1 MCANFKPISSIQVA
15 QLGLPM
21 ISFAYED
28 EIFPSFQT
36 PLLFRSNQGFEWRLV
51 NFGLVPKWAEDK
63 EVAKHTYNARNET
76 VMEKPSFSEAFSKCQ
91 FGVIPVSEFYES
103 KYINGKPQRWA
114 VRRKDG
120 QAFYIAALY
129 EITRLKSGEIVRS
142 ATMLS
147 MDAHHHEMM
156 KDFHEPRTD
165 KRSIVVIPH
174 HRLEEWLTLKQP
186 NILSF
191 IEGFPVE
198 EFECFYCPKQRHNK
212 NTPQMSMFD

>member
-1 MCANFKPISSIQVA
+1 M
-15 QLGLPM
+15 
-21 ISFAYED
+21 
-28 EIFPSFQT
+28 
-36 PLLFRSNQGFEWRLV
+36 LV
-51 NFGLVPKWAEDK
+51 
-63 EVAKHTYNARNET
+63 
-76 VMEKPSFSEAFSKCQ
+76 
-91 FGVIPVSEFYES
+91 
-103 KYINGKPQRWA
+103 
-114 VRRKDG
+114 
-120 QAFYIAALY
+120 
-129 EITRLKSGEIVRS
+129 
-142 ATMLS
+142 

-174 HRLEEWLTLKQP
+174 HRLEEWLALKQS